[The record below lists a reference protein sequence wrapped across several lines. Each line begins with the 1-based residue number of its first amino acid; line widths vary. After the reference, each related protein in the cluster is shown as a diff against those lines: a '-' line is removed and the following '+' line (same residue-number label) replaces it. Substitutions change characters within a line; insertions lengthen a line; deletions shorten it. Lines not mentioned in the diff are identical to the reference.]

1 MGEIRHAV
9 SAKDVAERMGMTISR
24 SGSEYV
30 TYCPWH
36 SDTHP
41 SLTFY
46 DDKGVGRCKCF
57 ACGNGGSSIDLVA
70 QVEGC
75 SATEAAKKIVQTFGL
90 HVDIPER
97 KGGGKGGGKPREKIE
112 KPAELPGLT
121 VHTVKPEQEK
131 KKPSEPKEEIDFDLS
146 HPAAVYDYLDADG
159 KPCAQ
164 VRRFEAVDRQGKK
177 HKTFRQLQY
186 APSDPKAGKDGYTWK
201 TSDEIKAGMIYHLPD
216 VLTAIRDGRAVY
228 IVEGEKD
235 ADTMQRLGLTA
246 TTNIGGVGKW
256 KRPGMERL
264 RGAQVII
271 IPDHDKPGYEGAWEL
286 ATRFSEKQTDAETG
300 EQLPAIAKA
309 VRLVNLAAAWEDM
322 PPKGD
327 ITDMAE
333 ALGDE
338 RTRQL
343 LARQIRLTP
352 IFQPDAVRFWL
363 PPDARCRE
371 YIRKAGAKY
380 DLTDEGMAYY
390 TGEMYKPISNFFMIP
405 VEQRTVDDGI
415 TQEMSFTLDAWNRPS
430 GRRLK
435 RVTIKNGEFDSMAW
449 VTRAWGFDANIMP
462 GTQNRDKMRW
472 ITKEIGRISART
484 VLEYSHSGWRRI
496 GGRWAYLYHG
506 GAIGADGVTVNLG
519 DGQNISRYSLEP
531 PPKEAQISLVDACK
545 ESHAFLS
552 LAPIE
557 VTAPLLG
564 TMYLAPLREWLY
576 QARMQPS
583 FVLYL
588 EAMSGSKKSTI
599 TALALSH
606 FGDFNDQSLPASF
619 SDTSNAV
626 EVMGFALK
634 DMPLVVD
641 NYHPSADQ
649 RTRRQQEAL
658 LQRLALIFGDGA
670 GRQRMDVDGKL
681 RRTNPPRS
689 LCIVTAEQSGLAHD
703 PGGMARFFTV
713 TMDRSGVFD
722 QDDPHDERRQRLT
735 EAQRKA
741 RAGWLR
747 QAMRGYIEWLIPQA
761 DALPEQLYQRF
772 EFYRDYAMR
781 QPLGHSRAP
790 KAVAHLCVG
799 LEYMLK
805 YFAHTGA
812 LTQEEAAQEM
822 NRMIAA
828 LLRSSAAQA
837 EAIREESPANVF
849 IGALRSLITTM
860 HATTKDISKGAA
872 GAATPKDSIGWRDEE
887 FYYLDPGMARNAV
900 DRFCRDSG
908 ADFTA
913 TKQALYSSMRAE
925 GYLGDEP
932 TQSRY
937 IDGASKRVIVLPRSL
952 IDGRSERESFTQL
965 SMEDAGDI
973 PW

>member
-1 MGEIRHAV
+1 MKNADFMGEIRRAV

-75 SATEAAKKIVQTFGL
+75 SAIEAAKKIAETFAL

-97 KGGGKGGGKPREKIE
+97 KGGGKPREKIE

-121 VHTVKPEQEK
+121 VHTVKPEQEA
-131 KKPSEPKEEIDFDLS
+131 KPKRVEVVDYD
-146 HPAAVYDYLDADG
+146 HPVAFYDYRDAEGKTVFQVVRLRKTVDG
-159 KPCAQ
+159 KP
-164 VRRFEAVDRQGKK
+164 D
-177 HKTFRQLQY
+177 KTFRQRHY
-186 APSDPKAGKDGYTWK
+186 DPASKSQKKRRDGWVYEV
-201 TSDEIKAGMIYHLPD
+201 SDEQYDAAPIYRMPETLA
-216 VLTAIRDGRAVY
+216 AIRDGKTIY

-235 ADTMQRLGLTA
+235 VETMTRLGYAA
-246 TTNIGGVGKW
+246 TTNARGAGKW
-256 KRPGMERL
+256 IESGLKLMAGARVVILPDNDPPTKNERT
-264 RGAQVII
+264 GEISWIGQ
-271 IPDHDKPGYEGAWEL
+271 EGAWKV
-286 ATRFSEKQTDAETG
+286 ATSLK
-300 EQLPAIAKA
+300 PIAA
-309 VRLVNLAAAWEDM
+309 SVRVVNLAAAWEDM

-327 ITDMAE
+327 ISDMAE

-405 VEQRTVDDGI
+405 VEQRTLDDGI

-430 GRRLK
+430 GRKLK
-435 RVTIKNGEFDSMAW
+435 RVTIKNAEFDSMAW

-531 PPKEAQISLVDACK
+531 PPKEAQISLKDACK

-837 EAIREESPANVF
+837 EAIREESPANIF

-872 GAATPKDSIGWRDEE
+872 GAVTPKDSIGWRDEE